1 MAKSLAEHELEV
13 ELGLAEPRDLTPSE
27 KRELEQGIDAAA
39 KREAFLD
46 AYRKTGTIKAA
57 CDLIGLSRARVAV
70 WRKQD
75 PEFSLAFDTAVTEYT
90 EHLERI
96 VHQRAEDKSDI
107 LLMFALK
114 KRDPSYRE
122 NFKMEH
128 SGEVAIRVI
137 RYDEPTSAPVAA
149 PKEIID
155 AQVVE

>member
-13 ELGLAEPRDLTPSE
+13 EIGLAEPRDLTPTE

-46 AYRKTGTIKAA
+46 AYRRTGTIKAA
-57 CDLIGLSRARVAV
+57 CELTQLTRSRVAI
-70 WRKQD
+70 WRKDD
-75 PEFSLAFDTAVTEYT
+75 PEFALAFDTAVVEYT

-137 RYDEPTSAPVAA
+137 RYDDPAPAPAA
-149 PKEIID
+149 PPKKIID